1 MAADPAQAPQHVA
14 EMAAEHAAVRVQLV
28 DDDVAQILEQFRPA
42 WMVRQDPGVEHI
54 GIAENQVGAGANGTS
69 RVLRCI
75 AVVRE
80 GTDRLAGARLERF
93 AQCLKL
99 GQLIL
104 GERLG
109 GKQVERPARSVL
121 QDRIQNR
128 DVVAQRLAR
137 CGRRNHDGMPA
148 RQGMTHRFGLVAVK
162 LRDPARREGGFQSA
176 IDGVG
181 KRSVLAGDRG
191 QASDGSY
198 VEFGGIRTVERAARQ
213 QSLER
218 RSEGIL
224 GIVSPGTI

>member
-1 MAADPAQAPQHVA
+1 
-14 EMAAEHAAVRVQLV
+14 
-28 DDDVAQILEQFRPA
+28 
-42 WMVRQDPGVEHI
+42 
-54 GIAENQVGAGANGTS
+54 
-69 RVLRCI
+69 
-75 AVVRE
+75 
-80 GTDRLAGARLERF
+80 
-93 AQCLKL
+93 
-99 GQLIL
+99 
-104 GERLG
+104 
-109 GKQVERPARSVL
+109 
-121 QDRIQNR
+121 
-128 DVVAQRLAR
+128 
-137 CGRRNHDGMPA
+137 
-148 RQGMTHRFGLVAVK
+148 MTHRFGLVAVK